1 MFIKTIGVLFLSIMF
16 IACGSDK
23 KDVTKDG
30 KTPSDNYT
38 KTTDTKE
45 TSTPASDVLLA
56 KIGNI
61 ESVSENNMV
70 PNFSWEGNHSGSF
83 NDYKDDVVFLNF
95 WATWCGPCIKEMPDL
110 SEISNE
116 LSNKNFKMIG
126 LNVFHQPGTKDVET
140 FLKEL
145 PVSYLIVDGNEE
157 IVNAFSKSTG
167 EEINAVPTS
176 YIVKDGKIVE
186 TIIGARSKA
195 QFLEM
200 INKYL

>member
-1 MFIKTIGVLFLSIMF
+1 MYLKTFAVLFISLLLIG
-16 IACGSDK
+16 CGSK
-23 KDVTKDG
+23 EKEVSKTETTPETPVTKTNETKDVE
-30 KTPSDNYT
+30 S
-38 KTTDTKE
+38 
-45 TSTPASDVLLA
+45 ASDVMLA
-56 KIGNI
+56 TVGKV
-61 ESVSENNMV
+61 ESASGSNEV
-70 PNFSWEGNHSGSF
+70 PNFTWSGNHSGEF
-83 NDYKDDVVFLNF
+83 NDYKDDVVFINL

-110 SEISNE
+110 SAISEE
-116 LSNKNFKMIG
+116 LSDKNFKMIG
-126 LNVFHQPGTKDVET
+126 LNVFHQPGTKNVED

-157 IVNAFSKSTG
+157 LVNAFSKSTG

-195 QFLEM
+195 QFLQM